1 MLETFQ
7 VFGVSSLGI
16 WLGDGVGKTGRGIN
30 ETSVGGKEICGPGAV
45 VPLIC
50 EDALVAVD
58 EFVQVS

>member
-16 WLGDGVGKTGRGIN
+16 WLGDGKGKVGRGID
-30 ETSVGGKEICGPGAV
+30 ETHMWGEKICGPGAV

-50 EDALVAVD
+50 EDSFVTVD
-58 EFVQVS
+58 ELVQVS